1 MPPYSIIRAN
11 DNITINGKV
20 PAVIAGVRKYTQ
32 LDTVLQMEPMDK
44 LLPLLFT
51 AQANV
56 TNARASALRHFR
68 QIFSA
73 SEEEQKGLVVFQLQ
87 LVRKPP
93 AQVEKTAEEWGRTYS
108 KDCLLAGL
116 GYRSHSRFGCWNSPD
131 LRATGQ
137 EALRRLRAFRLPIR
151 VSSSSGGPDH

>member
-20 PAVIAGVRKYTQ
+20 PAVVAGVRKYTQ

-44 LLPLLFT
+44 LLPLMFT

-73 SEEEQKGLVVFQLQ
+73 NEEEQSGLVVFQLQ

-93 AQVEKTAEEWGRTYS
+93 AQVEKTAEEWGRTCS
-108 KDCLLAGL
+108 KDCLLAAVGWISQSL
-116 GYRSHSRFGCWNSPD
+116 CSCTSTD
-131 LRATGQ
+131 LRTTRQ
-137 EALRRLRAFRLPIR
+137 EAIGRLRAFRLPIR
-151 VSSSSGGPDH
+151 VSCSSGGPDH